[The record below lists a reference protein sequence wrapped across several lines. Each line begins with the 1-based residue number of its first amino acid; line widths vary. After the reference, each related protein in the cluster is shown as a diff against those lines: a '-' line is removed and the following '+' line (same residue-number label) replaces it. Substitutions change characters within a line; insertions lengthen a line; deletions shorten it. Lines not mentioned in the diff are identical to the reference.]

1 MLRVLALS
9 SLLGCATAAQAARGT
24 PAGAARL
31 DVDLS
36 EAPRRLIHARM
47 VVPVRAGTIA
57 FFYPKWIPGEH
68 GPTGP
73 IADLA
78 GLVFRS
84 GGRSLP
90 WRRDEVDM
98 YKVRLDARAG
108 DLEIA
113 LGYLSPPPGHGQ
125 FTSGASITQNLA
137 VFNWSTAVLYPEG
150 PAPRDFMVRPSIK
163 LPAGWSYG
171 T

>member
-36 EAPRRLIHARM
+36 EAPRRLVHARM
-47 VVPVRAGTIA
+47 VVPVRAGAIA
-57 FFYPKWIPGEH
+57 FSYPKWIPGEH

-84 GGRSLP
+84 GGRTLA
-90 WRRDEVDM
+90 WKRDEVDM
-98 YKVRLDARAG
+98 YKVRLPAASG
-108 DLEIA
+108 DLGVS
-113 LGYLSPPPGHGQ
+113 LHHLPP
-125 FTSGASITQNLA
+125 
-137 VFNWSTAVLYPEG
+137 
-150 PAPRDFMVRPSIK
+150 
-163 LPAGWSYG
+163 
-171 T
+171 